1 MRERSQD
8 EDRIFTGVEA
18 DFEASGPQSLLI
30 FSLAS
35 EGVPYSGGVLPF
47 ACSTEISAISRCRTS
62 IPGYHSGYLPLDGFS
77 TRTTAMSL
85 SQVQETRQLPEE
97 GLVRDSQLSRMPDNF
112 RLPFEPDIKT
122 IEQVD
127 LTLVHRETLPA
138 DCMELLQFWIV
149 SDSQPVC
156 QAWVSSDHVSLL
168 QEQL

>member
-18 DFEASGPQSLLI
+18 DLEASVSQSLLI
-30 FSLAS
+30 FSIPS
-35 EGVPYSGGVLPF
+35 EGVPYSGDVFPF
-47 ACSTEISAISRCRTS
+47 AFSTAISATS
-62 IPGYHSGYLPLDGFS
+62 SGYLPLGEFS
-77 TRTTAMSL
+77 MRNTALSL

-97 GLVRDSQLSRMPDNF
+97 GLVRDSQITRLPDNF
-112 RLPFEPDIKT
+112 RLPFEPDSNT

-138 DCMELLQFWIV
+138 HCMELWRFWIA
-149 SDSQPVC
+149 SNSQPLC